1 MRVTTFLTALT
12 IAGVCWAG
20 IRPRADSAEYRN
32 HETQYGVTLAAER
45 VPANQVRS
53 TFATD
58 LTRDYVV
65 LEIAVYPGSAALD
78 LTSLDFS
85 LRCGNQIV
93 RAGNPTAIAARRQEQ
108 NAPRR
113 SDVDIHPTVGVG
125 YESSNDPY
133 SGRRKGVHTT
143 AGVDVGTGGWN
154 DPRPASTDRD
164 RQTMEQELEEQQL
177 PTGPVR
183 APVAGYLYFPFPA
196 NKQKSVAYELEY
208 NGPMGRI
215 RLAVK

>member
-1 MRVTTFLTALT
+1 MT
-12 IAGVCWAG
+12 IKTGLATLAMVGTCCAG
-20 IRPRADSAEYRN
+20 IRPRGDSNEYRN
-32 HETQYGVTLAAER
+32 HETQHGVTIATER
-45 VPANQVRS
+45 IPANQVRS
-53 TFATD
+53 TFSTD

-65 LEIAVYPGSAALD
+65 LEIAVYPESGSLD
-78 LTSLDFS
+78 LNPLDFV

-93 RAGNPTAIAARRQEQ
+93 RAGSPTAIAARQQQQ

-113 SDVDIHPTVGVG
+113 SDVDIYPTVGIG
-125 YESSNDPY
+125 YESGNDPY
-133 SGRRKGVHTT
+133 YGRHKGVYTT
-143 AGVDVGTGGWN
+143 AGVGVATGGSN

-164 RQTMEQELEEQQL
+164 RQTMRQELEDKQL
-177 PTGPVR
+177 PDGPVR

-208 NGPMGRI
+208 NGPNGRV